1 MNFDFTD
8 TQNDLKKTIRQFAKK
23 ELNSSTGSDTKS
35 DLFPRDDWDK
45 CAQMGLMSLP
55 LDQKYGGLN
64 TDLLTSTIAVEALA
78 YGCKDNGLV
87 FSIVTQLLS
96 GIMLDRFGND
106 HQKDK
111 YLSDICTGKLVAAQ
125 AITEPDAGS
134 DAMSMKTRVQKSDK
148 GYILNG
154 SKIFISNGPI
164 ADLAGVFAIG
174 DSDKQKFTRISC
186 FLIEKDIPGYTRSKP
201 IEKMGLQ
208 TLQNGELIFDDCQ
221 LTEESLLGK
230 EGQGGM
236 ILNEILLYERILFS
250 ACHVGVMER
259 VIENCIEYA
268 TQREQFGQ
276 AIGKF
281 QAVSHKIAEMKQNLE
296 LSKLILYK
304 SAWQKD
310 QNKRPHIETSI
321 SKLFISESLK
331 KTCLD
336 ALQIHGSY
344 GYMKEFSIEQDLRDS
359 IAGTLYSGTSEIHRN
374 IIATL
379 LGL

>member
-1 MNFDFTD
+1 M
-8 TQNDLKKTIRQFAKK
+8 K
-23 ELNSSTGSDTKS
+23 E
-35 DLFPRDDWDK
+35 WQK
-45 CAQMGLMSLP
+45 CAEMGLMSLP
-55 LDQKYGGLN
+55 LQQKYGGLEV
-64 TDLLTSTIAVEALA
+64 DLLTTSIAIEALA
-78 YGCKDNGLV
+78 YGCKDNGFV

-96 GIMLDRFGND
+96 GIMLDHFGND
-106 HQKDK
+106 DQKEK
-111 YLSDICTGKLVAAQ
+111 YLSDICSGKIIAAQ

-134 DAMSMKTRVQKSDK
+134 DAMGMKTRAKKKDGS
-148 GYILNG
+148 YLLNG

-174 DSDKQKFTRISC
+174 DSNKQKFTRISC
-186 FLIEKDIPGYTRSKP
+186 FLIEKDTPGFTRAKP
-201 IEKMGLQ
+201 MEKMGLQ
-208 TLQNGELIFDDCQ
+208 TLQNGELIFDDC
-221 LTEESLLGK
+221 LLPPESLLGK

-250 ACHVGVMER
+250 ACHLGVMER
-259 VIENCIEYA
+259 VFEECIEYA
-268 TQREQFGQ
+268 SQREQFGQ
-276 AIGKF
+276 TIGKY
-281 QAVSHKIAEMKQNLE
+281 QAVSHKIADMKRDLE

-321 SKLFISESLK
+321 SKLFISEALK
-331 KTCLD
+331 KACLD

-344 GYMKEFSIEQDLRDS
+344 GYMKEFSIERELRDS
-359 IAGTLYSGTSEIHRN
+359 IAGTIYSGTSEIHRN

>member
-1 MNFDFTD
+1 MDFEFTE
-8 TQNDLKKTIRQFAKK
+8 TQTDLKKSILNFAKK
-23 ELNSSTGSDTKS
+23 ELSSLIPVENGDK
-35 DLFPRDDWDK
+35 DFPREAWYK
-45 CAQMGLMSLP
+45 CAEMGLMCLP
-55 LDQKYGGLN
+55 LDQKYGGLE
-64 TDLLTSTIAVEALA
+64 TDLLTSTIAIEALS

-96 GIMLDRFGND
+96 GIMIEHFGTD
-106 HQKDK
+106 YQKEK
-111 YLSDICTGKLVAAQ
+111 YLPDICNGKMIAAQ
-125 AITEPDAGS
+125 AITEPDSGS
-134 DAMSMKTRVQKSDK
+134 DAMSMKTRFQKKDN
-148 GYILNG
+148 GYMING

-164 ADLAGVFAIG
+164 ADLAGIFAIG
-174 DSDKQKFTRISC
+174 DSEKQKFTRISC
-186 FLIEKDIPGYTRSKP
+186 FLIEKDTPGFTRSKP
-201 IEKMGLQ
+201 IEKMGLE
-208 TLQNGELIFDDCQ
+208 TLQNGELIFDECF
-221 LTEESLLGK
+221 LPEECLLGK
-230 EGQGGM
+230 EGQGSM

-259 VIENCIEYA
+259 VIEDCIQYA
-268 TQREQFGQ
+268 NQRVQFGQ
-276 AIGKF
+276 TIGKF
-281 QAVSHKIAEMKQNLE
+281 QAVSHKIADMKQNLE

-321 SKLFISESLK
+321 SKLFISEALK

-344 GYMKEFSIEQDLRDS
+344 GYMKEFIIEQELRDS